1 MRIALLLSGQPRFVK
16 EVAPIILANVIGDY
30 NVNTF
35 CHFWFDDKLQ
45 SEPYKYGECNKGEWH
60 KQRISAD
67 AIDEAIEAYHPVEL
81 VTEPSKSFT
90 DSAVPFEESLNRYWY
105 GAKEDPDP
113 DNFRRT
119 NINNCLSYFYSLNEV
134 NKLKKVYEYA
144 NDFKYDWVVRCR
156 TDSMIHTKIPY
167 EKLNPSVINFSHMQG
182 QPDGMINDWFDF
194 AGSKEMDAFMSVF
207 PVWQLILDKCLRE
220 NNGAYCHELMHRKMV
235 DSFGIGI
242 QGHPIHI
249 TLPRF

>member
-1 MRIALLLSGQPRFVK
+1 MLAFFEFDSG
-16 EVAPIILANVIGDY
+16 G
-30 NVNTF
+30 T
-35 CHFWFDDKLQ
+35 C
-45 SEPYKYGECNKGEWH
+45 
-60 KQRISAD
+60 ISMLWTW
-67 AIDEAIEAYHPVEL
+67 P
-81 VTEPSKSFT
+81 
-90 DSAVPFEESLNRYWY
+90 NR
-105 GAKEDPDP
+105 
-113 DNFRRT
+113 
-119 NINNCLSYFYSLNEV
+119 LNEV

-167 EKLNPSVINFSHMQG
+167 EQLNPSVINFSHMQG

-207 PVWQLILDKCLRE
+207 PVWQLILEKCLRE
-220 NNGAYCHELMHRKMV
+220 NNGAYCHEFMHRKMV

>member
-1 MRIALLLSGQPRFVK
+1 MRVALLLSGQPRFVK
-16 EVAPIILANVIGDY
+16 EVAPSILANVCEGYD
-30 NVNTF
+30 VDTF

-60 KQRISAD
+60 KQRIPAD
-67 AIDEAIEAYHPVEL
+67 AIDDAINAYHPVEL
-81 VTEPSKSFT
+81 ITEPSKSFT

-113 DNFRRT
+113 KNFRWT
-119 NINNCLSYFYSLNEV
+119 NINKCLSYFYSLNEV
-134 NKLKKVYEYA
+134 NKLKKIHEYA

-156 TDSMIHTKIPY
+156 TDTFLHNKIPF
-167 EKLNPSVINFSHMQG
+167 EDLNPELVHYSDNMH

-194 AGSKEMDAFMSVF
+194 GGTKQMDAFMSVF
-207 PVWQLILDKCLRE
+207 PVWQLILEKCMNE
-220 NNGAYCHELMHRKMV
+220 TEGAWCHELMHRKML
-235 DSFGIGI
+235 DSFGVGI
-242 QGHPIHI
+242 QPCNIHI